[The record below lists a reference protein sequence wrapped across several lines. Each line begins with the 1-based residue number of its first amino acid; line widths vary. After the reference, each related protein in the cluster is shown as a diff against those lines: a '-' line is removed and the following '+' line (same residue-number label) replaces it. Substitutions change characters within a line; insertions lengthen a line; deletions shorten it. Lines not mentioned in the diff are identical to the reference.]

1 MYARPFCWAAYLL
14 TLSGGLATRNPG
26 EPVHGL
32 AATAEI
38 ASRDA
43 LPTEAFTVHQLKRLS
58 ASRDSHF
65 DSNAKSLHRGER
77 PPSPAAPEAP
87 HMLHHSQTTRQS
99 LGGSLR
105 LQDLRK
111 KLALSPPPNL
121 RAKDGLQLV
130 DSHGL

>member
-1 MYARPFCWAAYLL
+1 
-14 TLSGGLATRNPG
+14 
-26 EPVHGL
+26 
-32 AATAEI
+32 
-38 ASRDA
+38 
-43 LPTEAFTVHQLKRLS
+43 
-58 ASRDSHF
+58 
-65 DSNAKSLHRGER
+65 
-77 PPSPAAPEAP
+77 
-87 HMLHHSQTTRQS
+87 MLHHSQTTRQS